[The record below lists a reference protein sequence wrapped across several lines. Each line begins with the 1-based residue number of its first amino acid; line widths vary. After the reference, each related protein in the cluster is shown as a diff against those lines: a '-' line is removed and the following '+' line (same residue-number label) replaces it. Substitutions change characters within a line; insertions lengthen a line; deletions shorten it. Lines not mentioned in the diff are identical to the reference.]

1 MQFRNIN
8 KMGKYEV
15 EIDEEKRNDYA
26 EAHGRALQ
34 AGDYTC
40 RSI

>member
-1 MQFRNIN
+1 MKFIDRKQM
-8 KMGKYEV
+8 KKYGV
-15 EIDEEKRNDYA
+15 EINEEKRNDYA

-34 AGDYTC
+34 TGYYTC